1 MKKNLKMVSSIIFD
15 HVHIYK
21 HGPLHFKYY
30 GKIKGRFNFFGGLIG
45 PLIGIK

>member
-1 MKKNLKMVSSIIFD
+1 MVGSIIFD

-21 HGPLHFKYY
+21 HCLLRFKYC

-45 PLIGIK
+45 PLKEN